1 MGISDNMSNNLEKH
15 RKKLGMS
22 LSEFADWLCISRSS
36 LQEYSRGAGNPTVAT
51 IEHLAG
57 KLGITVE
64 QFVLAAEE
72 QDEQA

>member
-1 MGISDNMSNNLEKH
+1 MGISDNMSNNLKKH

-36 LQEYSRGAGNPTVAT
+36 LQEYSKGAGNPTVAT

-57 KLGITVE
+57 KLGLTVE
-64 QFVLAAEE
+64 QFVLTEE